1 MVAKP
6 WHCSSRGT
14 ALAARSEPPLGCHQ
28 APADREPSTKVPQPS
43 GQQSVHRVLALDR
56 VSLAPFLPT
65 VTEAISTEDP
75 CSPGMAAAPRQG
87 LVLMG

>member
-1 MVAKP
+1 MAEHWGWWP
-6 WHCSSRGT
+6 SPGT
-14 ALAARSEPPLGCHQ
+14 APAARSEPPLGCHQ
-28 APADREPSTKVPQPS
+28 APGDREPSTRVPQPS
-43 GQQSVHRVLALDR
+43 GQQPVHRVLALDR

-75 CSPGMAAAPRQG
+75 RSPGMAAAPRQG